1 VQGDPFPGSALFPV
15 GGTYISIPPDLPPTY
30 VMQWN
35 LNYQRQVTKGM
46 LLTVNYLGNATRH
59 IWGSYDVN
67 PSIYTGASASTS
79 NTAQRRL
86 TYLANAAQG
95 QYYGDIEQ
103 TDPGVN
109 AEYQGLLVTVVHPVG
124 HHIRLSSNFTWSHN
138 ISEYDF
144 GGELT
149 SPLYQNPNNRN
160 EGERGSSS
168 LDHRFIF
175 NTSLVVTSPGIGSG
189 MAMEITKG
197 WQFSA
202 LGNLTSGQPLQLSDG
217 GKDISLSAQLQDRPN
232 VISPGSVYPAQ
243 RTVLDYFNASAFAT
257 QPTGTFGDLG
267 RDALT
272 GPGSIQFDAAFS
284 RRFHLKERW
293 DLDFRSDFF
302 NIMNH
307 GNWNNPTTSIAS
319 ATFGQVTAFGSP
331 RIIQMALKLYF

>member
-1 VQGDPFPGSALFPV
+1 
-15 GGTYISIPPDLPPTY
+15 
-30 VMQWN
+30 
-35 LNYQRQVTKGM
+35 
-46 LLTVNYLGNATRH
+46 
-59 IWGSYDVN
+59 
-67 PSIYTGASASTS
+67 
-79 NTAQRRL
+79 
-86 TYLANAAQG
+86 
-95 QYYGDIEQ
+95 
-103 TDPGVN
+103 
-109 AEYQGLLVTVVHPVG
+109 VVHPVG
-124 HHIRLSSNFTWSHN
+124 HHIRLTSNFTWSHN

-149 SPLYQNPNNRN
+149 GPLYQNPNNRD

-175 NTSLVVTSPGIGSG
+175 NTSLVMTSPGVGTGI
-189 MAMEITKG
+189 ALALTKG

-232 VISPGSVYPAQ
+232 VILPGAVYPAQ
-243 RTVLDYFNASAFAT
+243 KTVLEYFNPAAFAV

-267 RDALT
+267 RDALY

-284 RRFHLKERW
+284 RQFQVKERW
-293 DLDFRSDFF
+293 KPEFRADFF

-307 GNWNNPTTSIAS
+307 GNWSNPVTSNTS
-319 ATFGQVTAFGSP
+319 STFGQITSFGGP